1 MYPTD
6 ESMDGGLDLV
16 LLGTIIAG
24 LGVYAGV
31 ISGSAGAS
39 PSLVRFFQ
47 VSPDTTYS
55 AVLPQDKALLL
66 LTDPRTADAAT
77 GGVEPTGS
85 VGLVFVAIGI
95 VLVATGLLVAQ
106 SNR

>member
-1 MYPTD
+1 MLPTD
-6 ESMDGGLDLV
+6 EPMDGGLDLV
-16 LLGTIIAG
+16 LLGTILAG

-31 ISGSAGAS
+31 FAGSADAS

-47 VSPDTTYS
+47 VPPDATYS

-77 GGVEPTGS
+77 GGVEPSGS
-85 VGLVFVAIGI
+85 AGITILAIGVVI
-95 VLVATGLLVAQ
+95 VTTGLLIARA
-106 SNR
+106 NR

>member
-1 MYPTD
+1 MFPTD
-6 ESMDGGLDLV
+6 ESRDGGLDLV
-16 LLGTIIAG
+16 LLGTMVAG

-31 ISGSAGAS
+31 FSGSAGAS
-39 PSLVRFFQ
+39 PSLVRFLQ

-77 GGVEPTGS
+77 GGVETTG
-85 VGLVFVAIGI
+85 GFGIAFVAIGV
-95 VLVATGLLVAQ
+95 VLVAVGLLTLR